1 MPRGIIGVDN
11 NHAARAGCDRLLQG
25 VKINLPAV
33 VIDQGI
39 AHEPYVLN
47 IGEKA
52 EKRIARLGDQDFVT
66 RIAERPK
73 NKGIGLAGA
82 GSENDLLN
90 RNLISPGGV
99 VCGNGPA
106 SCFEALWL
114 GLVLERGWTAERLQ
128 DGLPIVVES
137 ACRGVRGSSSC
148 GQRTFRPRLAA
159 PLRSLAPQIVTIQVD
174 KSDQSRNR
182 ACWDSASKVNTSR
195 AQNRCTQRIP
205 RDCAFSVAGCRHGTS
220 AILFLEDIDIQSYRW
235 YLV

>member
-52 EKRIARLGDQDFVT
+52 EKRIARLGNQEFVT

-82 GSENDLLN
+82 GSENDVLN
-90 RNLISPGGV
+90 RNLISSGGV

-106 SCFEALWL
+106 SCFEALWM
-114 GLVLERGWTAERLQ
+114 GLVRERGWTAERLQ

-137 ACRGVRGSSSC
+137 ASRGVRGAQIKQRLPRSTVPGESFTEAVGIEVPVRAVSEHFARASVPPC
-148 GQRTFRPRLAA
+148 VHLHHELYYPGGQIRQIKK
-159 PLRSLAPQIVTIQVD
+159 RSLLGFYIE
-174 KSDQSRNR
+174 
-182 ACWDSASKVNTSR
+182 
-195 AQNRCTQRIP
+195 
-205 RDCAFSVAGCRHGTS
+205 G
-220 AILFLEDIDIQSYRW
+220 
-235 YLV
+235 